1 MHHFLPG
8 VDTFNKMSCVFQK
21 NRLIFVFVYLT
32 FYNEYENTI
41 NKEEF
46 EMAHLIALIIIGA
59 IKLVKWTLIK
69 TRLIIAALPVAGV
82 LIFFKDWYKANIQ
95 LADGIG
101 IALIAL
107 VAASWIITL
116 VRYIKAKKHNKD
128 LVLDW
133 AYERYGQSI
142 VLTRK
147 AQES

>member
-1 MHHFLPG
+1 
-8 VDTFNKMSCVFQK
+8 
-21 NRLIFVFVYLT
+21 
-32 FYNEYENTI
+32 
-41 NKEEF
+41 
-46 EMAHLIALIIIGA
+46 MAHLIALIIIGA

-116 VRYIKAKKHNKD
+116 VRYIKATKHNKD